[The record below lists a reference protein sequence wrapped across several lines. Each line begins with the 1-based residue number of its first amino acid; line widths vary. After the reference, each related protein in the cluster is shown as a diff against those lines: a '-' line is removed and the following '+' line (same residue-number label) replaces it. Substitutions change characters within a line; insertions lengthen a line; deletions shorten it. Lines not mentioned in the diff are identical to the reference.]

1 MAPSAPAQRQYLT
14 ELLQRY
20 APIEARLRQ
29 AFLIELH
36 SRGVVTIDEI
46 TRQARKRAQRETVEF
61 DVPDDDNVQVA
72 HRWDAEEKKHI
83 QAITLEYVA
92 DRLDRDAID
101 DIVNLT
107 RKRERAETLED
118 IASSST
124 VTFAELAE
132 SVQAF
137 CRLPEG
143 QTVLPTSESKS
154 VRLALIRRFISE
166 QLQFQSV
173 AKNYLRIRD
182 FDDVVDRILG
192 DDRGAGLI
200 GGKAAGML
208 LGAKILEVERG
219 SDPAAPDIP
228 LRIPESFFLRSDTM
242 EAFLRHNGLR
252 HLQDHKYKD
261 IDEVRNEYPLLRDLF
276 KNATFPPVI
285 VERLTGLLE
294 RVGTHP
300 LIVRSSSLLEDRFGA
315 TFAGKYRSVF
325 VSNQGTPEERLAE
338 LLGAI
343 AEVYASSLHPD
354 PISYRRRHGL
364 LDYDE
369 NMAVLIQKIVG
380 AQAGRYYLPAWAGVA
395 FSRNLFRR
403 NPRIRPEDG
412 MARVVFGLGTRA
424 VDRIG
429 DDKPRI
435 LPLGL
440 PALRPEVQAKDVIE
454 AAQKHVDVVD
464 LQSNRFHAVP
474 VAELLDS
481 GARVPGMGLV
491 FSTVQHG
498 FLRPLMGDGLLT
510 DPSEMV
516 VTFDSFASSSPYPA
530 FLKWCL
536 QTLERVYGCPVDIEF
551 AFDGHEFYLLQ
562 CRPQAIHKVDQT
574 AHIPSDI
581 PDACKVFSANRDILP
596 GSVHDIDTIVLIDPR
611 DYNALPGDDRR
622 LTVGKVV
629 RKLNRLLADQR
640 FILVG
645 PGRWGSR
652 DLRMGVRVS
661 YSDIDNTQML
671 IEVAREQGGYTP
683 EVSFGSHFFQDL
695 VESDIHYLALYPDED
710 GVTYDEELL
719 LRSPNALAELVP
731 EAADLADVVRVIRV
745 PELTGGRLLRV
756 DMDGGEQRALGYLS
770 GT

>member
-1 MAPSAPAQRQYLT
+1 MSDDLRAYIGETLR
-14 ELLQRY
+14 RH
-20 APIEARLRQ
+20 APIANRIRQ
-29 AFLIELH
+29 SFLIELH
-36 SRGVVTIDEI
+36 SRGIVTLDEI
-46 TRQARKRAQRETVEF
+46 ARQARKRAQRETV
-61 DVPDDDNVQVA
+61 DLDLPGGDNVQVA
-72 HRWDAEEKKHI
+72 RRWDDEEKRHI
-83 QAITLEYVA
+83 HAITLEYAA

-107 RKRERAETLED
+107 RKRERAESLED
-118 IASSST
+118 IASSSS
-124 VTFAELAE
+124 VSFAELAE
-132 SVQAF
+132 GVRRF

-143 QTVLPTSESKS
+143 QTVLPSSESRS
-154 VRLALIRRFISE
+154 VRLALIRRFVSE

-182 FDDVVDRILG
+182 FDDIVDRIVG
-192 DDRGAGLI
+192 DERGGGLI

-208 LGAKILEVERG
+208 LGAKILERARQD
-219 SDPAAPDIP
+219 DPDAPDVP
-228 LRIPESFFLRSDTM
+228 LLTPESFFLRSDSM
-242 EAFLRHNGLR
+242 ELFLRHNGLR

-261 IDEVRNEYPLLRDLF
+261 IDEVRNEYPLLLDLF
-276 KNATFPPVI
+276 KNAAFPPAI
-285 VERLTGLLE
+285 VEQLTVLLE

-325 VSNQGTPEERLAE
+325 VCNQGTPDERLAE
-338 LLGAI
+338 LLGGI

-380 AQAGRYYLPAWAGVA
+380 VHADRYFLPTWAGVA

-440 PALRPEVQAKDVIE
+440 PALRPEVQARDII
-454 AAQKHVDVVD
+454 AAGQKTADVVD
-464 LQSNRFHAVP
+464 LGRNRFASRP
-474 VAELLDS
+474 IAELLAD

-491 FSTVQHG
+491 FSTVQHD

-510 DPSEMV
+510 APAEMV

-551 AFDGHEFYLLQ
+551 AFDGRHFHLLQ
-562 CRPQAIHKVDQT
+562 CRPQAVRDESSPIQ
-574 AHIPSDI
+574 I
-581 PDACKVFSANRDILP
+581 PDVPADRQVFSADRDVIT
-596 GSVHDIDTIVLIDPR
+596 GSVDAIDTVVLVDPR
-611 DYNALPGDDRR
+611 DYNRLPSDDRR
-622 LTVGKVV
+622 LAVGRAI
-629 RKLNRLLADQR
+629 RKLNHRLADQR

-652 DLRMGVRVS
+652 DLRMGIRVS
-661 YSDIDNTQML
+661 YSDIHNTRML

-695 VESDIHYLALYPDED
+695 VESDIHYLALYPDEE
-710 GVTYDEELL
+710 GVVYDEELL
-719 LRSPNALAELVP
+719 LRSPNALSDLVP

-745 PELTGGRLLRV
+745 ADVTGGELLRV
-756 DMDGGEQRALGYLS
+756 DMDGEGQRALGYL
-770 GT
+770 TAT